1 MVVSF
6 YTKLITIEP
15 LLQEMDSLDLSEEER
30 EHLSNLID
38 SSLHHVIL
46 DQILSNLSDE
56 DKKVFL
62 KKFSDNPNDDKLLEF
77 LNQKVEN
84 IEDKIKNVSD
94 ELVTKMHS
102 DVKQSRRL
110 V

>member
-1 MVVSF
+1 
-6 YTKLITIEP
+6 
-15 LLQEMDSLDLSEEER
+15 MDSLDLSEEER

>member
-15 LLQEMDSLDLSEEER
+15 LLEEMNSLELSQEER
-30 EHLSNLID
+30 EHLSELID
-38 SSLHHVIL
+38 SSLHHAIL

-56 DKKVFL
+56 DKRVFL
-62 KKFSDNPNDDKLLEF
+62 KRFSDDPEDTGLLEF

-84 IEDKIKNVSD
+84 IEDKIKKTSD
-94 ELVTKMHS
+94 ELVNKMHK
-102 DVKQSRRL
+102 DIKEI
-110 V
+110 